1 MARMRT
7 TSHFA
12 QSAVEWK
19 KSTNRQQLKD
29 QWLPS
34 PGLRIHL
41 LSINKPADG
50 FTAEFSP
57 KTLPPSRPIHKA
69 CGARTQV
76 HCDG

>member
-1 MARMRT
+1 MARMRS

-57 KTLPPSRPIHKA
+57 KTLPPRHPIHKA